1 MLSNTFRGK
10 YFTIMKCYAPKH
22 KLQRSIVKH
31 GGKVLDSIERKVS
44 YLITTE
50 DSVNTS
56 EMTIF
61 AIENGHIRIINE
73 HFVEACIKNRNI
85 LDIYDHKYSI
95 YCLDW
100 KACREQVQ
108 EYLENEKR
116 VHSET
121 IKLSASLTLAGGVF
135 VVCGRLK
142 KSKTEIQTLII
153 QNGGNIVDSVTKSAT
168 HVISSEDSLYSAK
181 VQAGIAKRIPIVK
194 EEFIEA
200 CIQSKT
206 LLDLATKAN
215 SKFCIV
221 AANEATRA
229 QNINGNIT
237 QKMTQ
242 MRGQGNIFQ
251 DAVFT
256 ISGKLTSKNIL
267 TIEILQRGGIIKD
280 TVTGK
285 TTHVIS
291 DGITN
296 AKVKTAKEKGIPI
309 VRESF
314 IRACVTEGQLLNLS
328 LIKNKS
334 LFIITPKEGKAAAK
348 QPQKPSKAPSYTT
361 FLPAQAQQPAPS
373 NTAFPPAQAQQPAL
387 MNTAFPSAQAQQPA
401 PIHTAFLSAQV
412 QVQQQA
418 PVNTA
423 FPPAQAQQ
431 PAPVFI
437 AFPPAQAQQQE
448 YLGPV
453 YPLESNNFVDNDD
466 DYVAMEIEEDWG

>member
-10 YFTIMKCYAPKH
+10 YFTITKCYAPKH

-328 LIKNKS
+328 LIKNKN
-334 LFIITPKEGKAAAK
+334 LFIITPKERKAAAK
-348 QPQKPSKAPSYTT
+348 QPQKPSEKNLHKRKHTPQGQRHNKKVKK
-361 FLPAQAQQPAPS
+361 PAARKEKTMQINITEGIRGIYITDDEDGSCVVRTVGIQVGCKLKPGDIIQKFNGYPQKNCGS
-373 NTAFPPAQAQQPAL
+373 RLAL
-387 MNTAFPSAQAQQPA
+387 T
-401 PIHTAFLSAQV
+401 
-412 QVQQQA
+412 
-418 PVNTA
+418 
-423 FPPAQAQQ
+423 
-431 PAPVFI
+431 
-437 AFPPAQAQQQE
+437 
-448 YLGPV
+448 LGLVPEGV
-453 YPLESNNFVDNDD
+453 THHLE
-466 DYVAMEIEEDWG
+466 IKRCK